1 LKIIFN
7 QKASLP
13 QHNLK
18 RILSLSFFTFYF
30 LLFTLVSCS
39 SIDLYEKTA
48 ITPGLKWESKFKPSF
63 TFTIK
68 DTNAFYSVFLVFRHN
83 EKYNYNN
90 LFFNL
95 SYRAPGDSLRTQ
107 RFEERLADN
116 EKGFQL
122 NAVAMDDIYEHR
134 IDITKKLTGQDAAR
148 FTKPGNY
155 TFTLEHIMRED
166 PLMNVMNVGLRV
178 EKKQ

>member
-1 LKIIFN
+1 LKSIFN
-7 QKASLP
+7 RQAVSP
-13 QHNLK
+13 QHTPK
-18 RILSLSFFTFYF
+18 RLVSLSLFTFYF
-30 LLFTLVSCS
+30 LLFILTSCTN
-39 SIDLYEKTA
+39 IDLYEKTV
-48 ITPGLKWESKFKPSF
+48 ITPGLKWDSKFKPSF

-68 DTNAFYSVFLVFRHN
+68 DTNAFYGVFLVFRHN

-95 SYRAPGDSLRTQ
+95 SYQSPGDSVKTQ

-122 NAVAMDDIYEHR
+122 NAAAMDDIYEHR
-134 IDITKKLTGQDAAR
+134 IDITKKLTGTDAAR

-166 PLMNVMNVGLRV
+166 PLMNVLNVGLRV

>member
-1 LKIIFN
+1 MKSIFN
-7 QKASLP
+7 RQAASP
-13 QHNLK
+13 QHTLK
-18 RILSLSFFTFYF
+18 RLTYLSFLLFYF
-30 LLFTLVSCS
+30 LLFTFSSCT
-39 SIDLYEKTA
+39 SIDLYEKTV
-48 ITPGLKWESKFKPSF
+48 ITPGLKWDSKFKPSF

-68 DTNAFYSVFLVFRHN
+68 DTNALYSIFLVFRHN

-95 SYRAPGDSLRTQ
+95 SYQSPGDSVKTQ

-122 NAVAMDDIYEHR
+122 NAAAMDDIYEHR
-134 IDITKKLTGQDAAR
+134 IDITKKLTGNDAAR
-148 FTKPGNY
+148 FTKSGNY
-155 TFTLEHIMRED
+155 TFTLQHIMRED

>member
-1 LKIIFN
+1 LKSIFN
-7 QKASLP
+7 RQVFGLQYGFRSRLY
-13 QHNLK
+13 LV
-18 RILSLSFFTFYF
+18 LSTLYF
-30 LLFTLVSCS
+30 LLFTSCT

-48 ITPGLKWESKFKPSF
+48 ITPGLKWDSKYKPSF

-68 DTNAFYSVFLVFRHN
+68 DTNALYSIFLVFRHN

-95 SYRAPGDSLRTQ
+95 SFQSPGDSLKTQ

-122 NAVAMDDIYEHR
+122 NAAAMDDIYEHR
-134 IDITKKLTGQDAAR
+134 IDITKKLTGSDAAR

-166 PLMNVMNVGLRV
+166 PLMNVLNVGLRV

>member
-1 LKIIFN
+1 LKP
-7 QKASLP
+7 A
-13 QHNLK
+13 
-18 RILSLSFFTFYF
+18 
-30 LLFTLVSCS
+30 
-39 SIDLYEKTA
+39 
-48 ITPGLKWESKFKPSF
+48 F

-68 DTNAFYSVFLVFRHN
+68 DTNALYSIFLVFRHN

-95 SYRAPGDSLRTQ
+95 SYMAPGDTLRTQ

-122 NAVAMDDIYEHR
+122 NAAAMDDIYEHR
-134 IDITKKLTGQDAAR
+134 IDITKKLTGSDAAR
-148 FTKPGNY
+148 FSKAGDY
-155 TFTLEHIMRED
+155 TFIPEHIMRED
-166 PLMNVMNVGLRV
+166 PLMNVMNVGIRV